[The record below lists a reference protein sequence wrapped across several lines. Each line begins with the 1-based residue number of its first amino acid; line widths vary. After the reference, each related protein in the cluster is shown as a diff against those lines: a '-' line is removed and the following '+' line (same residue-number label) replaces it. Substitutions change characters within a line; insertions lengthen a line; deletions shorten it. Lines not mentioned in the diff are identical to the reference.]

1 MFYISYLL
9 QFPQSFQKKVA
20 HTYTY
25 YNKELLGNYKQQWW
39 EWIQYHPWNG
49 SSVQGVHTYTYLLGK
64 GGGNDAYTSVGVV
77 KYTIGIICLCMRIG
91 IGIHPPLEVVK
102 QVVDMHRYT
111 TQTEWGSGCESQM
124 DRCMVAE
131 EYWCWLVEVQCHWL
145 IILQLKTL
153 LFPYNRQHF
162 HPNSSYTLLHSSNLC
177 IY

>member
-25 YNKELLGNYKQQWW
+25 YNKELSCNHLRQWSD
-39 EWIQYHPWNG
+39 WIQYHSQNG

-64 GGGNDAYTSVGVV
+64 GACNDAYTSVGLV
-77 KYTIGIICLCMRIG
+77 KYAIGIICLCIRIG
-91 IGIHPPLEVVK
+91 IDPPLEVVK
-102 QVVDMHRYT
+102 QMVDMHRYT

-124 DRCMVAE
+124 DRCMVVE

-145 IILQLKTL
+145 MILYLKNL
-153 LFPYNRQHF
+153 LFSYNRQHF
-162 HPNSSYTLLHSSNLC
+162 HPNSSYILLYSSNLC
-177 IY
+177 IS